1 MDVTSRDNSRNGHQ
15 MPMGRGAP
23 TKHIGDILVE
33 MGRITPQELDYA
45 LETQRRE
52 NRKIVD
58 VLAEQTLVTPE
69 DVATALSLH
78 LNIPI
83 IDLMR
88 HPVQPGALSLIPE
101 ATARRYNLV
110 PLDTVGDCLVVV
122 MEDPGDIGAIE
133 DLAAQA
139 KMRIQHAVGIPSQI
153 QEAIDLN
160 YRASGEIE
168 EQVRAFTPSTET
180 LTQPEVGISESLVA
194 QAPITRTLDLIIAQA
209 VADRASDIH
218 IEPQESRVRVRY
230 RIDGILHDAISL
242 PRSTLEPLVSRVKIL
257 AGMNITE
264 HRHPQDGQFSTRVGE
279 KNVDIR
285 TATIETAHG
294 ETAVLRILDKSM
306 SLFTL
311 AELGFL
317 PDELKKHL
325 DMLKSP
331 FGMILVAGPTGS
343 GKTTTLYASI
353 SQLDRN
359 ERNIMTIEDPIEYR
373 FMDIKQTQV
382 NEKAGITFA
391 SGLRAIMRLDPDI
404 VLVGEIRDEDTAKTA
419 VQAALTGHLV
429 LSSIHANDAASV
441 PARLRNLGVEPYLI
455 AAVLLEIVA
464 QRMVRRICHHCRG
477 QYEPSTEE
485 RAGYEEE
492 MGQQQT
498 TFHQGAGCNFCAN
511 TGYLGRTGLFE
522 LLPFSEETKRT
533 FLAGASVSDIT
544 AQAIKEGMVTL
555 RQDGMLKVKDGTTTL
570 SEVLR

>member
-1 MDVTSRDNSRNGHQ
+1 
-15 MPMGRGAP
+15 MPLVRGAP
-23 TKHIGDILVE
+23 SKHVGDLLVE

-52 NRKIVD
+52 NRKFAD

-69 DVATALSLH
+69 EVATALSLH
-78 LNIPI
+78 LNVPI
-83 IDLMR
+83 IDLRR

-110 PLDTVGDCLVVV
+110 PLDTVGDSLVVV

-133 DLAAQA
+133 DLVAQA
-139 KMRIQHAVGIPSQI
+139 KMRIQHAVGIPAQI

-168 EQVRAFTPSTET
+168 QQVRAFTPSKET
-180 LTQPEVGISESLVA
+180 LTQAEVETSESLVG
-194 QAPITRTLDLIIAQA
+194 QAPIIRTLDLIIAQA

-230 RIDGILHDAISL
+230 RIDGILHDAMSL
-242 PRSTLEPLVSRVKIL
+242 PRSALEPLVSRVKIL

-279 KNVDIR
+279 GNVDIR
-285 TATIETAHG
+285 TATIETTNG

-317 PDELKKHL
+317 PEEMKKYL

-359 ERNIMTIEDPIEYR
+359 ERNIMTIEDPVEYR

-382 NEKAGITFA
+382 NEKAGMTFA

-429 LSSIHANDAASV
+429 LSSIHANDSASV
-441 PARLRNLGVEPYLI
+441 PFRLRNLGVEPYLI
-455 AAVLLEIVA
+455 AAVLVGVAA
-464 QRMVRRICHHCRG
+464 QRMVRRICHHCRV
-477 QYEPSTEE
+477 QYQPSTEE
-485 RAGYEEE
+485 RAGYDEE

-498 TFHQGAGCNFCAN
+498 IFYQGAGCNFCTN
-511 TGYLGRTGLFE
+511 TGYLGRTGVFE
-522 LLPFSEETKRT
+522 LLPFSEETKGT
-533 FLAGASVSDIT
+533 FLAGANVSDMK
-544 AQAIKEGMVTL
+544 AQAIREGMVTL
-555 RQDGMLKVKDGTTTL
+555 RQDGMQKVKDGTTTL

>member
-15 MPMGRGAP
+15 MPMGRKAP
-23 TKHIGDILVE
+23 TKHVGDILVE
-33 MGRITPQELDYA
+33 MGRITPQELAYA

-52 NRKIVD
+52 NRKFVD

-69 DVATALSLH
+69 EVATALSLH

-110 PLDTVGDCLVVV
+110 PLDTVGDSLVVV

-133 DLAAQA
+133 DLVAQA
-139 KMRIQHAVGIPSQI
+139 KMRIQHAVGIPAQI

-168 EQVRAFTPSTET
+168 EQVRAFAPTTET
-180 LTQPEVGISESLVA
+180 LIQAELGTLESLSA

-218 IEPQESRVRVRY
+218 IEPQEGRVRVRY
-230 RIDGILHDAISL
+230 RIDGILHDAITL
-242 PRSTLEPLVSRVKIL
+242 PRSALEPLVSRVKIL

-264 HRHPQDGQFSTRVGE
+264 HRLPQDGQFSTHVGE
-279 KNVDIR
+279 GNVDIR
-285 TATIETAHG
+285 TATIETAYG
-294 ETAVLRILDKSM
+294 ETTVLRILDKSM

-317 PDELKKHL
+317 PEELKKHL

-359 ERNIMTIEDPIEYR
+359 ERNIVTIEDPIEYR

-382 NEKAGITFA
+382 NEKAGMTFA

-429 LSSIHANDAASV
+429 LSSIHANDSASV
-441 PARLRNLGVEPYLI
+441 PSRLRNLGVEPYLI
-455 AAVLLEIVA
+455 AAVLVGVVA
-464 QRMVRRICHHCRG
+464 QRMVRRICHHCRD
-477 QYEPSTEE
+477 QYQPTTEE
-485 RAGYEEE
+485 RAGYDEE

-498 TFHQGAGCNFCAN
+498 IFYQGAGCNFCAN

-522 LLPFSEETKRT
+522 ILPFSEEAKRT
-533 FLAGASVSDIT
+533 FLAGASVSDIK

-555 RQDGMLKVKDGTTTL
+555 RQYGMQRVKDGTTTL